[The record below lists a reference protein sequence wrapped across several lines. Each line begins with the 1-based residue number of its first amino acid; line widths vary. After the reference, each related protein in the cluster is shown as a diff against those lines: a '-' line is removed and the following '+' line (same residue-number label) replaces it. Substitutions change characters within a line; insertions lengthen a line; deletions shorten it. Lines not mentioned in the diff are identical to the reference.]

1 MVRPSASGEAEVSVS
16 ATLMLEGTEP
26 PHQIVLL
33 LGLIDM
39 VVEVIVTD
47 IQVIGGTRLGAIG
60 VHLEEELH
68 QDTEAGEAGLE
79 VYLYHVAPAIEAVD
93 VAAAVALSKAVHQ
106 LKFPDLVSLQG
117 MKGEG
122 HLLRVGAL
130 QNHDLHWTPNHQSEQ
145 AKHVLDHHLEAQTG
159 GRAWSHM
166 TMVLLI
172 QAGESENG
180 VVLLPTMS

>member
-16 ATLMLEGTEP
+16 ATLMREGTEP
-26 PHQIVLL
+26 PHQIVLPS
-33 LGLIDM
+33 GLIDT

-47 IQVIGGTRLGAIG
+47 IQVIGDTRLGAIG

-79 VYLYHVAPAIEAVD
+79 VSLYHVAPATEAVD
-93 VAAAVALSKAVHQ
+93 VAAAIAPSKAVHQ

-122 HLLRVGAL
+122 HLLGVGAL
-130 QNHDLHWTPNHQSEQ
+130 RSHGLRWTPNHQSGQ
-145 AKHVLDHHLEAQTG
+145 AKHVQDHHREAQTG

-166 TMVLLI
+166 KMVLLI

-180 VVLLPTMS
+180 VVLLSTMS

>member
-1 MVRPSASGEAEVSVS
+1 
-16 ATLMLEGTEP
+16 MLEDTEP

-33 LGLIDM
+33 SGLIDM

-68 QDTEAGEAGLE
+68 QDTEAGEAGPE
-79 VYLYHVAPAIEAVD
+79 VYLYHVAPATEAVD
-93 VAAAVALSKAVHQ
+93 VAAAVAPSKAVHQ

-122 HLLRVGAL
+122 HRLRVGAL
-130 QNHDLHWTPNHQSEQ
+130 QNHGLHWTPNHQSEQ
-145 AKHVLDHHLEAQTG
+145 AKHVQDRHLEARTG

-166 TMVLLI
+166 EMVLLI

-180 VVLLPTMS
+180 VVLLPTMSQFFVWMKGGLVLVL